1 MFCCIVEKRDKET
14 LLPLI
19 EENIAPGSR
28 IISDGWKSYFDIGQ
42 LPSGYHHDV
51 VNHTKY
57 FKDPV
62 SGAHTNTIEGLWAL
76 LKQPLKAA
84 HGRHRTTL
92 DASMFEFQFRS
103 RFAGQDLFYILL
115 GFITQQYDVTE
126 SEISDLAGYNAPE
139 PKAAKKR
146 KARDEESQGNSDNED
161 DF

>member
-1 MFCCIVEKRDKET
+1 MTRGVRLAKHVWIFGGQERGDKTKMFCCIVEKRDKET

-62 SGAHTNTIEGLWAL
+62 SGAHINTIGSHSRQPTDDIGQPSMQACSSFNYVVDL
-76 LKQPLKAA
+76 LVKICFI
-84 HGRHRTTL
+84 
-92 DASMFEFQFRS
+92 SS
-103 RFAGQDLFYILL
+103 WVSLL
-115 GFITQQYDVTE
+115 
-126 SEISDLAGYNAPE
+126 S
-139 PKAAKKR
+139 
-146 KARDEESQGNSDNED
+146 
-161 DF
+161 